1 MYTPCGSYVLAS
13 MDLLVLYTCRRN
25 WKILIHLGT
34 ILGWRILSMKKGEL
48 IDLSEYSVQS
58 VVRRDAIPTASLTV
72 TAYRKHIKAD
82 LLNSQPYF

>member
-1 MYTPCGSYVLAS
+1 
-13 MDLLVLYTCRRN
+13 
-25 WKILIHLGT
+25 
-34 ILGWRILSMKKGEL
+34 
-48 IDLSEYSVQS
+48 